1 MTHGR
6 EAFKAFSV
14 PHPTVCLHISLIHTN
29 LWPEDKLSEASKSS
43 DRPRTTPLRVL
54 DFGTGMAPA
63 LVTRYF
69 VEIAAEVIR
78 FEPRSGDPFY
88 RTYPAYEIWHR
99 GKIKKRSEDLSE
111 EELAH
116 WMSTADV
123 CVLGGEDFPGL
134 SRYGDPDQLVKR
146 NPRLVVLSITAYP
159 GAMSRPDRAAA
170 EVLVQAKS
178 GLCYEH
184 YTDRPLRM
192 SFEPCNYGAGLQ
204 GLTGVLAAL
213 YDRERSGLGQ
223 VVRTSLFEGALTY
236 GCSFWSEASKP
247 SAAFEFCVPKDPWP
261 LIFKCRDGR
270 YVHIIMGTAGS
281 KGKLY
286 GILGIDDPTVDM
298 NDSGVP
304 SLATV
309 RLDMKKFFGDV
320 ELIAPFI
327 QKRESE
333 ELLGALWDAGLAA
346 DLVQPPGACWD
357 DPQVLHNG
365 IIRRDSD
372 GTRFVSGNPVS
383 VAPSPA
389 PSAALP
395 PAGARPLSGLR
406 VVDFGT
412 FVAGPYTSA
421 ILGDLGADVIKV
433 EALAKDP
440 NRNVFRSF
448 TTGNRGK
455 RAIMLD
461 LKTAEGRDIA
471 QRLCVKAEVVT
482 NNFRTGVAER
492 LGIDARTLHRMKPE
506 LIVLESA
513 AYGATGPKSQRAGF
527 DLAFQAFCGHEYRA
541 GGTGNAPLWNRSTL
555 VDYTGGLLGAIAVL
569 QALQVRAQTG
579 AGSELN
585 MPLLNAGV
593 FLLSELV
600 QRPDGA
606 FVGAP
611 SLNREQTGFHPLEQ
625 MYQTAD
631 GWIAIAVRDPESANA
646 LVTALELG
654 ASVQGDLHAWG
665 ESAARSIAAAI
676 RGRSTR
682 DLLELLK
689 SAGIWTEEC
698 ARDAAHRTLNDE
710 GLIAAG
716 TVHVSQHAQFGTVR
730 EIGQLFRF
738 SRSASGTHGHTA
750 QPGEHTRAVLAELG
764 YAAEAVADLYER
776 KIAA

>member
-1 MTHGR
+1 
-6 EAFKAFSV
+6 
-14 PHPTVCLHISLIHTN
+14 
-29 LWPEDKLSEASKSS
+29 LSEASKSS
-43 DRPRTTPLRVL
+43 DRPQNKLLRLL

-69 VEIAAEVIR
+69 VEIGAEVIR
-78 FEPRSGDPFY
+78 IEPKSGDPFY
-88 RTYPAYEIWHR
+88 RPYPAYEIWHR
-99 GKIKKRSEDLSE
+99 GKIRKRGEDLSE
-111 EELAH
+111 DELAD
-116 WMSTADV
+116 WISAADV

-134 SRYGDPDQLVKR
+134 KRYGDPDHFAKR
-146 NPRLVVLSITAYP
+146 NARLVVLSITAYP
-159 GAMSRPDRAAA
+159 EVMSQPGRAAG
-170 EVLVQAKS
+170 EILVQARS

-247 SAAFEFCVPKDPWP
+247 SAAFEFSVPKDPWP
-261 LIFKCRDGR
+261 LIFKCRDGQ
-270 YVHIIMGTAGS
+270 YVHLIMGSAGS

-286 GILGIDDPTVDM
+286 GILGIDDPTVGV
-298 NDSGVP
+298 NDSGMP
-304 SLATV
+304 SLDTV
-309 RLDMKKFFGDV
+309 RLDMKKFFGDT

-327 QKRESE
+327 QKRDSG
-333 ELLGALWDAGLAA
+333 ELLTALWDAGLPA

-357 DPQVLHNG
+357 DPQVRHNG
-365 IIRRDSD
+365 VIRRDAD

-383 VAPSPA
+383 VTPSPA
-389 PSAALP
+389 PRAALL

-421 ILGDLGADVIKV
+421 ILADLGADVIKV

-471 QRLCVKAEVVT
+471 QRLCVRGDVVT

-492 LGIDARTLHRMKPE
+492 LGIDARTLHQMKPE

-569 QALQVRAQTG
+569 EALLVRARTG

-600 QRPDGA
+600 QRPDGS

-631 GWIAIAVRDPESANA
+631 GWIAIAVRDAESANA
-646 LVTALELG
+646 IASALELG
-654 ASVQGDLHAWG
+654 ASVRGDLYAWA
-665 ESAARSIAAAI
+665 ESEARSIAAAV
-676 RGRSTR
+676 RQRNTR
-682 DLLELLK
+682 YLLDLFNA
-689 SAGIWTEEC
+689 AGIWAEEC
-698 ARDAAHRTLNDE
+698 ARDAAHRTLNDAA
-710 GLIAAG
+710 LIASG
-716 TVHVSQHAQFGTVR
+716 TVHVSEHAQFGTVR

-738 SRSASGTHGHTA
+738 SRSASGSHGHTA

-764 YAAEAVADLYER
+764 YDDEAVADLYAR
-776 KIAA
+776 KITA